1 LPEKAIP
8 ESVKLPDEVEKIYEA
23 VAELE
28 RKYPGR
34 RFTPDGHMVGSIGEV
49 IAAEAFGLRL
59 FRGSF
64 PGHDAI
70 DPEGRNVQIKLTAG
84 DHVSMYGTCDRLL
97 VLRITSDKRHAE
109 IVYDGD
115 GAPVW
120 QAAGPMRKNG
130 QRSISVKKLRKM
142 SETSPDA

>member
-1 LPEKAIP
+1 M
-8 ESVKLPDEVEKIYEA
+8 KLPPEVIEIYRI
-23 VAELE
+23 VSDLE

-70 DPEGRNVQIKLTAG
+70 DPEGRNVQIKLTGGSIAALQA
-84 DHVSMYGTCDRLL
+84 TCDRLL
-97 VLRITSDKRHAE
+97 VMRIMSDRMHAE
-109 IVYDGD
+109 VIYNGD

-142 SETSPDA
+142 SETNPAIDV